1 MLSPTK
7 SFVRNA
13 PRTVESHG
21 KPDTRRIA
29 HFFACLLLTSILL
42 QGCAGYH
49 LASSGTS
56 VMGDGT
62 KTLKVKGV
70 ENPTLYTWLPYAVR
84 SRLRDEIGA
93 RYLAK
98 WVDSGSA
105 DYEVQINIISFT
117 TREWIRTEV
126 DTSQLYDTRMTIE
139 AILYEG
145 STNREVWRS
154 GHISYAERTEE
165 ADEKTLSGDII
176 TQVMRLLADKM
187 RNTF

>member
-1 MLSPTK
+1 MSSQTK
-7 SFVRNA
+7 FFARSAAQQEKRY
-13 PRTVESHG
+13 G
-21 KPDTRRIA
+21 KANTWMAARA
-29 HFFACLLLTSILL
+29 FACLILFCLVL
-42 QGCAGYH
+42 QSCAGYH

-70 ENPTLYTWLPYAVR
+70 ENPTLYTWLPYAIR
-84 SRLRDEIGA
+84 SRLRDEIGS

-126 DTSQLYDTRMTIE
+126 DTSQLYDTSMIIE

-154 GHISYAERTEE
+154 GHIGYSDRTEE
-165 ADEKTLSGDII
+165 ADEKALSADII
-176 TQVMRLLADKM
+176 TQVMRILADKM